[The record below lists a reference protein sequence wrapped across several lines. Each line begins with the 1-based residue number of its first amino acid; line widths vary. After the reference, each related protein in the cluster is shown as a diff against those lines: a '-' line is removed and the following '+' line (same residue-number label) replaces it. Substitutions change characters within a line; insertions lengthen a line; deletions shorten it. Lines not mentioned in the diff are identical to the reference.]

1 MKVKEVTMKL
11 FINGEKITVEAEK
24 ATIFLALQC
33 YLTSEQ
39 QQQSFAVALNGDFVG
54 KAYHQ
59 QTLINQGDSVDV
71 LFPIQ
76 GG

>member
-1 MKVKEVTMKL
+1 MNV
-11 FINGEKITVEAEK
+11 FINGQSVMVEE
-24 ATIFLALQC
+24 TIPAQTPTLLTALAL
-33 YLTSEQ
+33 YLSSVQ

-54 KAYHQ
+54 KEAYQ
-59 QTLINQGDSVDV
+59 QTLINRGDSIDV

>member
-1 MKVKEVTMKL
+1 MKL
-11 FINGEKITVEAEK
+11 FINGQSISVETEEP
-24 ATIFLALQC
+24 TLLVALQC

-39 QQQSFAVALNGDFVG
+39 QQQSFAVALNGDFIG
-54 KAYHQ
+54 KANYP
-59 QTLINQGDSVDV
+59 QTSVNHGDSVDV